1 MTYLCIT
8 RQLYHMASC
17 KPYLTLFIDT
27 WWADKQ
33 TWSISPTA
41 LPAQAIITW
50 VAWNP
55 LSCPYSA
62 LVINTPGITGRR
74 KTGRYVILF
83 SGTGEERELCV
94 AWITELSWRLG
105 AGLCP
110 VAWEEAVRHF
120 LLPWAQ
126 WHWLQPKDV
135 WRCTIL
141 YMCTCFLYTCK
152 TLWNRAFCT
161 RIRHFE
167 IVLFVHM

>member
-1 MTYLCIT
+1 MCYGNLWLLICDIAT
-8 RQLYHMASC
+8 
-17 KPYLTLFIDT
+17 LTHWRLR
-27 WWADKQ
+27 WWFAFFSK
-33 TWSISPTA
+33 SIFTPTA

-83 SGTGEERELCV
+83 SGTGEVRELCV

-161 RIRHFE
+161 RVRHFE
-167 IVLFVHM
+167 IVLFVHV